1 MIYMHCRIRVA
12 DYTKWKE
19 RMDADAKAQRDAG
32 MYLRYLRRG
41 VEDPNSAFFILEVHD
56 MEKARAFLNPA
67 DVAEA
72 SKKAGVLDFE
82 WHFVTSVELA
92 SPHPRPLP
100 RGGEGEGEG
109 ETTCPTTHESSLTT
123 GRISR

>member
-12 DYTKWKE
+12 DYAKWKE

-32 MYLRYLRRG
+32 MYLRYLWRG
-41 VEDPNSAFFILEVHD
+41 IEDSNSAFFILEVRD

-72 SKKAGVLDFE
+72 SRDAGVLNFE
-82 WHFVTSVELA
+82 WHFVTSVELQNA
-92 SPHPRPLP
+92 
-100 RGGEGEGEG
+100 
-109 ETTCPTTHESSLTT
+109 
-123 GRISR
+123 

>member
-12 DYTKWKE
+12 YYAKWKE

-32 MYLRYLRRG
+32 MYLRYLWRE

-72 SKKAGVLDFE
+72 SKKAGVLNFE
-82 WHFVTSVELA
+82 WHFVTRVELQNA
-92 SPHPRPLP
+92 
-100 RGGEGEGEG
+100 
-109 ETTCPTTHESSLTT
+109 
-123 GRISR
+123 